1 VILYLSLSIA
11 FANMRPTSPS
21 ERPEMTQSRHAV
33 QFQPTRRTLVAGA
46 AALALLPTGTAWAA
60 ETVRLAMVQSWWPTT
75 IAMAAQRLKL
85 FEKEGIKAEITVYKG
100 GAPSF
105 EALAAGAADI
115 NVNGAYLVALG
126 RGKGVMSRIVAT
138 AGTKY
143 AGWHLVV
150 KKDSPIRSAADLA
163 GKKVGISA
171 NGSISDFLALWTIKN
186 RNAKFTRVPLG
197 AGGIVPSL
205 ASGNVDAIVIW
216 SPVSYKILQD
226 GTGRS
231 IINFADEVQEDLNA
245 GWIATDEMIAKRPQA
260 VQGTLNALFGA
271 AQYLQKNRQ
280 FAIDLIAEINEIPK
294 DVATKEYEASILS
307 ASTDGVIVP
316 QAAERSVELGK
327 AGGLANLAP
336 ASDTYVQKF
345 KPVPTRP

>member
-1 VILYLSLSIA
+1 
-11 FANMRPTSPS
+11 
-21 ERPEMTQSRHAV
+21 MTPFRHPV
-33 QFQPTRRTLVAGA
+33 QFQSTRRAVLAGA
-46 AALALLPTGTAWAA
+46 ASLALLPVGNAWAA

-75 IAMAAQRLKL
+75 VAMAAQRLKL

-126 RGKGVMSRIVAT
+126 RGKGVNSRIVAT

-150 KKDSPIRSAADLA
+150 KANSPIKSVADLA

-171 NGSISDFLALWTIKN
+171 NGSISDFLALWTIAN
-186 RNAKFTRVPLG
+186 RNVKFTRVPLG
-197 AGGIVPSL
+197 AGGMVPSL
-205 ASGNVDAIVIW
+205 ASGNVDAMVVW
-216 SPVSYKILQD
+216 SPVTYKILQA
-226 GTGRS
+226 GTARTL
-231 IINFADEVQEDLNA
+231 INFAEAVQEDLNA
-245 GWIATDEMIAKRPQA
+245 GWIATDEIIAKRPQA

-271 AQYLQKNRQ
+271 VQYLQQNRQ

-294 DVATKEYEASILS
+294 EVAVQEYEASILT
-307 ASTDGVIVP
+307 ASVDGAIVP
-316 QAAERSVELGK
+316 QTAERSVELGK

-336 ASDTYVQKF
+336 ARDTYLQKF

>member
-1 VILYLSLSIA
+1 
-11 FANMRPTSPS
+11 MKRPGYP
-21 ERPEMTQSRHAV
+21 V
-33 QFQPTRRTLVAGA
+33 QFQSTRRSLLAGA
-46 AALALLPTGTAWAA
+46 ASVALLPVGTAWAS

-85 FEKEGIKAEITVYKG
+85 FEKEGVKAEITVYKG

-105 EALAAGAADI
+105 EAMAAGAADI

-126 RGKGVMSRIVAT
+126 RGKGVNSRIVAT

-150 KKDSPIRSAADLA
+150 KKNSPIKSVADLA

-171 NGSISDFLALWTIKN
+171 NGSISDFLSLWTMANHKV
-186 RNAKFTRVPLG
+186 KFTRVPLG
-197 AGGIVPSL
+197 AGGMVPSL
-205 ASGNVDAIVIW
+205 AAGNVDAMVIW
-216 SPVSYKILQD
+216 SPVTYKILQD
-226 GTGRS
+226 GTARTL
-231 IINFADEVQEDLNA
+231 INFAEAVQEDLNA
-245 GWIATDEMIAKRPQA
+245 GWIATDEIIAKRPQA

-294 DVATKEYEASILS
+294 EVATKEYEASILT
-307 ASTDGVIVP
+307 ASIDGSIVP
-316 QAAERSVELGK
+316 QTAERSVELGK
-327 AGGLANLAP
+327 VGGLANLAP
-336 ASDTYVQKF
+336 AKDTYLQKF